1 MAQGFS
7 ELGLLTHL
15 LGAGGAAAGSE
26 GEGLCGAEMQ
36 QLCRGGSLGLTL
48 HSWVIT
54 EHAVRGFNPED

>member
-7 ELGLLTHL
+7 ELGLLTL
-15 LGAGGAAAGSE
+15 AGSRRAAAGSE
-26 GEGLCGAEMQ
+26 GEGLCGAETQ